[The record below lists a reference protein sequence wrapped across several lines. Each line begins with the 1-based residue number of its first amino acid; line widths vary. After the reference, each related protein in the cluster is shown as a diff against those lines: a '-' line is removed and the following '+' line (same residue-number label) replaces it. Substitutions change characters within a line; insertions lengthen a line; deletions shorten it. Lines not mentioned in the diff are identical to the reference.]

1 MKVKSYKELIVWQRA
16 MQLVR
21 VVYDATDQFPKYERF
36 ALADQL
42 VRAVV
47 SVPSNIAEGFGRSTT
62 KDFTHFLAQAR
73 GSLFEV
79 ETQLLIA
86 VDRHLSS
93 MDSFSQP
100 IEEVGKLLNGLIASL
115 NTSH

>member
-1 MKVKSYKELIVWQRA
+1 MKVKSYKELIVWQKA

-47 SVPSNIAEGFGRSTT
+47 SVPAGAGLFGIIWGEWR
-62 KDFTHFLAQAR
+62 KKR
-73 GSLFEV
+73 GKF
-79 ETQLLIA
+79 
-86 VDRHLSS
+86 
-93 MDSFSQP
+93 P
-100 IEEVGKLLNGLIASL
+100 
-115 NTSH
+115 